1 MKQELEGV
9 LPEVQL
15 LCQALLQRESI
26 FAAKPGRRLKG
37 VASAPELQVC
47 SWHLQCPHQQQ
58 EPAKLM
64 WLIDQVNGGKVRGM
78 KRMWQTGILRVLSQA
93 LGENVLHK
101 AYTLAAS
108 PPIEALLTRLI
119 ILRVIPGSCG

>member
-15 LCQALLQRESI
+15 LSQALLQRESI

-47 SWHLQCPHQQQ
+47 SQHLQCPHQHECQH
-58 EPAKLM
+58 A
-64 WLIDQVNGGKVRGM
+64 
-78 KRMWQTGILRVLSQA
+78 TG
-93 LGENVLHK
+93 
-101 AYTLAAS
+101 T
-108 PPIEALLTRLI
+108 
-119 ILRVIPGSCG
+119 C

>member
-1 MKQELEGV
+1 M

-64 WLIDQVNGGKVRGM
+64 WLIDQVKGGKVRGM
-78 KRMWQTGILRVLSQA
+78 KSMWQTGILRVLRQA

-119 ILRVIPGSCG
+119 VLRVIPGSCG